1 MSSGRRLVALAVATA
16 ILSVPDAADAQVSF
30 HSCRK
35 IQCARLSVPLD
46 RTGHVPGSVSLYV
59 ERQKARRSPAS
70 GATLLLAGGPGQPS
84 TLAYTGLGKKPYD
97 EFATLTPTN
106 DIVAFDPRGTG
117 KSGLLRCP
125 ALERANIA
133 DAGAA
138 AEQCANSLGAKRGF
152 YRTTDAVDDI
162 EAVRAALGVDKLTLV
177 GVSYGTFVAQ
187 AYAARYPTHV
197 ERVLLD
203 SVLDVSGWDPLY
215 LDTFGAMPRVLRA
228 MCRGSCGAFTDDPVD
243 DVGRLVTRLARKR
256 LTGKLTLANGHHRSY
271 GLTRQ
276 ELLITLVSTDLEIF
290 GRSLFPGA
298 VVSALKGDT
307 APILRLKHQAFQTE
321 GGGSPHDFS
330 TAEYAANTCE
340 ELPFPWTRFS
350 DPATRAGQ
358 VFAAVQAIPAT
369 AFYPF
374 DRATTAGNDFIRMCR
389 RWPEASPSAYVGP
402 PAGALP
408 DVPVLMLSGE
418 DDLRTP
424 NETARRAAAD
434 WPHAQ
439 VLVVPDTGHST
450 LTTDLDDCTAKA
462 SRNFLLA
469 RPVAARCPHTGAF
482 LPALPPSPLS
492 LRELPA
498 ARGVKGLRG
507 RAISGAEVT
516 VFDVTLSWLSGAV
529 ALDKNVLHGGG
540 LRGGTWSIKL
550 TSKSGNL
557 KLHEL
562 EYIPGVRV
570 SGAMTGV
577 GTKKEH
583 TVLRLS
589 GPRTPHGT
597 LHFGRK
603 LITGRLAGKPVRSRL
618 PGGSAANVAAYAPAA
633 DRTALVREIRLRL
646 EQLRRRLG

>member
-1 MSSGRRLVALAVATA
+1 
-16 ILSVPDAADAQVSF
+16 
-30 HSCRK
+30 
-35 IQCARLSVPLD
+35 
-46 RTGHVPGSVSLYV
+46 
-59 ERQKARRSPAS
+59 
-70 GATLLLAGGPGQPS
+70 
-84 TLAYTGLGKKPYD
+84 
-97 EFATLTPTN
+97 
-106 DIVAFDPRGTG
+106 
-117 KSGLLRCP
+117 
-125 ALERANIA
+125 
-133 DAGAA
+133 
-138 AEQCANSLGAKRGF
+138 
-152 YRTTDAVDDI
+152 
-162 EAVRAALGVDKLTLV
+162 
-177 GVSYGTFVAQ
+177 
-187 AYAARYPTHV
+187 
-197 ERVLLD
+197 
-203 SVLDVSGWDPLY
+203 
-215 LDTFGAMPRVLRA
+215 
-228 MCRGSCGAFTDDPVD
+228 
-243 DVGRLVTRLARKR
+243 
-256 LTGKLTLANGHHRSY
+256 
-271 GLTRQ
+271 
-276 ELLITLVSTDLEIF
+276 
-290 GRSLFPGA
+290 
-298 VVSALKGDT
+298 
-307 APILRLKHQAFQTE
+307 
-321 GGGSPHDFS
+321 
-330 TAEYAANTCE
+330 
-340 ELPFPWTRFS
+340 
-350 DPATRAGQ
+350 
-358 VFAAVQAIPAT
+358 
-369 AFYPF
+369 
-374 DRATTAGNDFIRMCR
+374 MCR

-450 LTTDLDDCTAKA
+450 LTTDLDNCTAKA
-462 SRNFLLA
+462 SRNFLLG

-498 ARGVKGLRG
+498 ARGVKGVRG

-577 GTKKEH
+577 GTKKER

-618 PGGSAANVAAYAPAA
+618 PGGSAASVAAYAPAA

-646 EQLRRRLG
+646 GQLRRRLG